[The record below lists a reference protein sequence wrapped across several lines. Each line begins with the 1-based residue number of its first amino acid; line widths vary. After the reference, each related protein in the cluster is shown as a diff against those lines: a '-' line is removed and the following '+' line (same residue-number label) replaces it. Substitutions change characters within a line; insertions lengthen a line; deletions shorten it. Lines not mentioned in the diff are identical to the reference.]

1 MGKGAKRRAQ
11 RREMEVYAEAIRGLD
26 RLEPDP
32 EKRLKYLDFIDIYA
46 ALDNNELARYRTQYP
61 QEADAMSH
69 FADRFREEGM
79 QKGMQQ
85 GMQQGM
91 QRGIQKGMQQGLR
104 RGLHEGEARVLAR
117 LLEARF
123 GPLSDEVK
131 GRLEQA
137 DEKTLLLWSERVLT
151 ARRIEDVMR

>member
-1 MGKGAKRRAQ
+1 
-11 RREMEVYAEAIRGLD
+11 MEVYAEAIRGLD

-46 ALDNNELARYRTQYP
+46 ALDDNELARYRTEYP

-69 FADRFREEGM
+69 SADRFREEGM

-85 GMQQGM
+85 GM
-91 QRGIQKGMQQGLR
+91 
-104 RGLHEGEARVLAR
+104 HEGETRVLAR
-117 LLEARF
+117 QWEARF
-123 GPLSDEVK
+123 GPLPDEVE

-151 ARRIEDVMR
+151 ARCIEEVMR